1 MLRASLAAAL
11 AAGGICLL
19 SSTRAWCGADLESA
33 TAADKAKASDYF
45 TQGMASFQAG
55 DPAGALEQFRQS
67 YDAVKS
73 PNSHLMVAKALI
85 DLGRYA
91 EAHRELTDTIA
102 EAEHAES
109 LDPKYAQTKQAAQEE
124 LSRVEGQVVK
134 LKLTL
139 EGVDASAS
147 VHVNETEYSAEAAQ
161 DPLIVA
167 PGPLTLELYE
177 GGNRVATQTMEG
189 RAGETLNVTLEPSP
203 APEPSEPEAPV
214 AATTSAEKR
223 PFPHRRETAYVAG
236 GIGIAGAVTF
246 GVFGLLNNAKYSDVK
261 DQCDNGICD
270 DSLRKDAD
278 RGHTYQTIA
287 NVGLI
292 VGVVGLGTAVALV
305 LTEDDEPSARRAAP
319 RVALGPGQIT
329 LKGTF

>member
-1 MLRASLAAAL
+1 M
-11 AAGGICLL
+11 L
-19 SSTRAWCGADLESA
+19 SSTRAWCGSDLESA
-33 TAADKAKASDYF
+33 TAADKAKASEYF

-67 YDAVKS
+67 YEAVKS

-102 EAEHAES
+102 EAERAES
-109 LDPKYAQTKQAAQEE
+109 LDPKYAQTKQAAREE
-124 LSRVEGQVVK
+124 LSRVEGQVVT
-134 LKLTL
+134 LKLTV
-139 EGVDASAS
+139 EGVGPSAT
-147 VHVNETEYSAEAAQ
+147 VHVNDTEYSTEDAQ
-161 DPLIVA
+161 SPLVLA
-167 PGPLTLELYE
+167 PGSLNLELYDD
-177 GGNRVATQTMEG
+177 GKRVATQTLEG
-189 RAGETLNVTLEPSP
+189 RAGETLNVSLKPSP
-203 APEPSEPEAPV
+203 EPEAAEAEAPRPV
-214 AATTSAEKR
+214 TTSAEKR
-223 PFPHRRETAYVAG
+223 PFPHRRTTAYVAG
-236 GIGIAGAVTF
+236 SIGIAGAVTF
-246 GVFGLLNNAKYSDVK
+246 GVFGLLDNAKYSDVK
-261 DQCDNGICD
+261 DECNDGICD
-270 DSLRKDAD
+270 DDVRKDAD

-305 LTEDDEPSARRAAP
+305 LTEDDEPSARRAAT